1 MGLWASYV
9 KLQEFEREK
18 KHVCVVFLSPF
29 EPRDSSAAELRRA
42 ANQRWCCNQSRT
54 RTRQLSSQI
63 RWWNGGNYRRL
74 PFQITRF
81 NYVKTHQL
89 VRTKLRNKT
98 GRLGQYYILFLQ
110 NTSQKSLLK
119 NSLMER
125 RKSQGKWVGGQVI
138 WNCKNSRERRSMCAW
153 FSSRHSNLEI
163 RTLRNWGEQPISGG
177 AATNQEQ
184 ELDSCLAK

>member
-1 MGLWASYV
+1 MGRWASYL

-29 EPRDSSAAELRRA
+29 EPRDSNAAELRRA

-125 RKSQGKWVGGQVI
+125 RKSPKTQKVGLEGGGKELLSLPTYMPDLCVSLAVMDWRILVCPGEKWLITQG
-138 WNCKNSRERRSMCAW
+138 M
-153 FSSRHSNLEI
+153 RHSSS
-163 RTLRNWGEQPISGG
+163 PP
-177 AATNQEQ
+177 AP
-184 ELDSCLAK
+184 